1 MKIFVFFKLKLLW
14 VSKEHI
20 LQLKDF
26 SISRLE
32 IMVTEIISSNFEF
45 KGNLIGRLKGTSVI
59 SLTPATAAA
68 IFPNADDHLGNFEE
82 NPSQYN

>member
-1 MKIFVFFKLKLLW
+1 
-14 VSKEHI
+14 
-20 LQLKDF
+20 
-26 SISRLE
+26 
-32 IMVTEIISSNFEF
+32 MVTEIISSNFEF